1 MRRWIYNNYLGK
13 FGNFRNLTWFRCSD
27 KNIQKSAKRLW
38 DQWVLNTE
46 KLNHSV
52 IKDQLK
58 PLPISFIKALEYEER
73 MKVMS
78 IITEGTIG
86 EDLNWRLTIGDDSE
100 REHDWGTDDSIETRI
115 LKEWNKLECFGGK
128 KKTWYSQEGVGAL
141 KILMNEFPEHHKK
154 IRKLLKI
161 PPSSFNRLRKEII
174 EERTKSK
181 ISKRSLRESEN
192 LKNSEKELITKLL
205 EPPTFPIT
213 LKEI

>member
-1 MRRWIYNNYLGK
+1 M
-13 FGNFRNLTWFRCSD
+13 
-27 KNIQKSAKRLW
+27 
-38 DQWVLNTE
+38 
-46 KLNHSV
+46 

-58 PLPISFIKALEYEER
+58 PLPISSIKALEYEER

-115 LKEWNKLECFGGK
+115 LKEWNKVECFEGK

-174 EERTKSK
+174 EERTK
-181 ISKRSLRESEN
+181 
-192 LKNSEKELITKLL
+192 
-205 EPPTFPIT
+205 
-213 LKEI
+213 